1 MLCISSFTGGSVVI
15 PALVLASRQTGASD
29 KWSCSQSRRMKDP
42 PLLYKLF
49 LLLEVVQLQN
59 REFLCLG
66 YKKTWQLEFVISTT
80 VFLLESFVKLT
91 YDCVFF
97 SLLEFLGRK
106 CVCVWS
112 VLVWG
117 RVTDRASL
125 LLETTLDRVAVHGPE
140 RPEEERE
147 RKWSHNNTNSFEYVL

>member
-1 MLCISSFTGGSVVI
+1 MVI

-66 YKKTWQLEFVISTT
+66 YKKT
-80 VFLLESFVKLT
+80 
-91 YDCVFF
+91 
-97 SLLEFLGRK
+97 
-106 CVCVWS
+106 
-112 VLVWG
+112 
-117 RVTDRASL
+117 
-125 LLETTLDRVAVHGPE
+125 
-140 RPEEERE
+140 
-147 RKWSHNNTNSFEYVL
+147 